1 MTIDESMWADVVMGE
16 RDEEEELMAGFI
28 KALSLEDIATTAAA
42 AATGEHHGFDPMD
55 IDEPDHV
62 GDHIDRLMKAAT
74 VQLGDHVGRAF
85 ASYVAYLNSRIA
97 RLEDEVTRLGALA
110 EEARLAR
117 RPFFRKTP
125 NSRFAA
131 AAALGRPKTRA
142 GRQLAASKA
151 VVRTK
156 AKAAGKAEAPPKAVC
171 LYQAKPVAVAKK
183 TTAKRT
189 TSRQGKNNAPRQLQ
203 ATPVRFQG
211 NLIVSSTPVTQ
222 KL

>member
-16 RDEEEELMAGFI
+16 RDEEEALAAGLI
-28 KALSLEDIATTAAA
+28 KSLSLENIAAA
-42 AATGEHHGFDPMD
+42 AAGENHGFDPMD
-55 IDEPDHV
+55 IDEPDHI
-62 GDHIDRLMKAAT
+62 GDPVERLMEAAT
-74 VQLGDHVGRAF
+74 AQLGDHVGQAF
-85 ASYVAYLNSRIA
+85 VSYVACLNSRIA
-97 RLEDEVTRLGALA
+97 RLEDEVTRLSALA
-110 EEARLAR
+110 ATAETARPAR
-117 RPFFRKTP
+117 RPFFGQTP
-125 NSRFAA
+125 NSRLAGA
-131 AAALGRPKTRA
+131 VSLGQPKTRA

-151 VVRTK
+151 
-156 AKAAGKAEAPPKAVC
+156 GGSSKAVC